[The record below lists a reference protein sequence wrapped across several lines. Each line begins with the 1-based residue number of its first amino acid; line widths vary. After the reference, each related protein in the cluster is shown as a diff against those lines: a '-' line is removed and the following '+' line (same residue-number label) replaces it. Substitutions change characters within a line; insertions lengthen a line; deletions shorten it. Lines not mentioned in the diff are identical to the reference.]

1 MHYTRVMQLTER
13 QKKTLR
19 RLGHALNPVVAL
31 GNHGLTDAV
40 VAEMD
45 RALTDHELIKV
56 RARVGERD
64 DRNVVLTTLAE
75 RTGSALVQRIGN
87 EWQAFY
93 GIEYTVSARYAYT
106 NAELPFLP
114 GSRERN
120 EFPAFHVMFS
130 RRW

>member
-1 MHYTRVMQLTER
+1 MQLSER
-13 QKKTLR
+13 QKKYLR

-31 GNHGLTDAV
+31 GNNGLTDSV

-64 DRNVVLTTLAE
+64 DRNAVLDTLAE

-87 EWQAFY
+87 VGLY
-93 GIEYTVSARYAYT
+93 YRRNRTLTRLI
-106 NAELPFLP
+106 LPD
-114 GSRERN
+114 
-120 EFPAFHVMFS
+120 
-130 RRW
+130 